1 VHWYVGEGM
10 EEDEFSEVREGLG
23 FLEKDYLDVTTE
35 QPSDVMM
42 QDRLYEGRIFRPK
55 LLVNPKAK
63 SCSKSTDFHFLF
75 RNMFCCSKLINIP

>member
-63 SCSKSTDFHFLF
+63 SCTIGAATHLILLRQFLIY
-75 RNMFCCSKLINIP
+75 LA